1 MKQIAYLLVFALIT
15 SCSVQSIEPD
25 NTLEP
30 ENKPTEHAQIERA
43 RSIPLQTKSR
53 AILAQNNA
61 FAFDVFKAVSQGQ
74 KQPDNLFLSPFSLS
88 AALGMLYNG
97 ADGNT
102 KAEIAKVLGFSEYT
116 PEEVN
121 EYYKE
126 VTKALLEIDPNTSLS
141 LANAIW
147 ANKGVNLKK
156 SFIELNQN
164 YYDAEVST
172 LDFSLPATLKTIN
185 DWASEKTKGTI
196 PKLLDKI
203 DPSTIVMLANA
214 IYFKSFWTH
223 DFDKSKTLN
232 KPFHNIDGTTSTVPL
247 MHQKE
252 MRMAY
257 AQMDDCSL
265 VELPYANTAYAMSL
279 ILPAEG
285 QDLDALIASLDVESW
300 QAMRSHRGAVDV
312 TLSMPRFRVENSLE
326 NLAGVLSDLGMPEA
340 FSSYANFS
348 AMLDTKVSVTSVI
361 QKSYISVDEDGTEAA
376 AVTLIAMATSVLQPN
391 PAKATMVL
399 DRPFAF
405 AITEQSTGAI
415 LFMGKITKL

>member
-1 MKQIAYLLVFALIT
+1 MKKFIYLIAFALAA
-15 SCSVQSIEPD
+15 SCSGLGLSEDPI
-25 NTLEP
+25 LE
-30 ENKPTEHAQIERA
+30 EEVIPTEPTGMERA
-43 RSIPLQTKSR
+43 KAIALQTKSC
-53 AILAQNNA
+53 AILEQSNEFSLN
-61 FAFDVFKAVSQGQ
+61 FFKAVSQLQ
-74 KQPDNLFLSPFSLS
+74 DENLFLSPFSLS

-121 EYYKE
+121 NYYKE
-126 VTKALLEIDPNTSLS
+126 LTAALLEVDPQTSLS
-141 LANAIW
+141 FANAIW

-196 PKLLDKI
+196 PKLLNEI
-203 DPSTIVMLANA
+203 NPSTIVMLANA

-223 DFDKSKTLN
+223 DFDKTKTVN
-232 KPFHNIDGTTSTVPL
+232 KTFHNIDGTTSTVPL

-300 QAMRSHRGAVDV
+300 QAMRSHRGAVYV
-312 TLSMPRFRVENSLE
+312 TLSMPCFKVENGLD
-326 NLAGVLSDLGMPEA
+326 LVGVLSDLGMPEA
-340 FSSYANFS
+340 FSGYANFS

-376 AVTLIAMATSVLQPN
+376 AVTLISQTTAVPQPN